1 MQKSR
6 VLVLLIL
13 LTFFVIS
20 FISNI
25 MGPIIPDLIR
35 SFDLNLTLVSLLP
48 FSFFIAYGVTSIPAG
63 ILLETYR
70 EKKVMIFA
78 FGLATIG
85 SLLLVL
91 SPHYLSALISLFL
104 IGSGM
109 AILQV
114 VINPLLRTAGGEE
127 NYANYSVL
135 AQLIFGFASFLSPM
149 VYQKFIA
156 HPSIHAQTFP
166 WLSLY
171 FLFIAISLL
180 MMLISFMTKFPN
192 VDLGDDEKPGAWA
205 IHLQLFKNKYVILYF
220 IAMLCYVGTEQ
231 GIATWISQFLQ
242 SYHGLDPQTHGA
254 DTIAYYWGLMTAGG
268 ILGLVLLK
276 LLDSRVVLT
285 SFTLLAMISLGF
297 ALYGDAQTALI
308 AFPLIGFFASVMYPI
323 IFSLALNSVAEN
335 HGSFA
340 GIIVTGIVGGAI
352 FPFIVGGIGDIF
364 GLKTGMSILF
374 ISMAYIGSI
383 GLWAKPLVANKRINN

>member
-1 MQKSR
+1 
-6 VLVLLIL
+6 
-13 LTFFVIS
+13 
-20 FISNI
+20 
-25 MGPIIPDLIR
+25 
-35 SFDLNLTLVSLLP
+35 
-48 FSFFIAYGVTSIPAG
+48 
-63 ILLETYR
+63 
-70 EKKVMIFA
+70 
-78 FGLATIG
+78 
-85 SLLLVL
+85 
-91 SPHYLSALISLFL
+91 
-104 IGSGM
+104 
-109 AILQV
+109 
-114 VINPLLRTAGGEE
+114 
-127 NYANYSVL
+127 
-135 AQLIFGFASFLSPM
+135 
-149 VYQKFIA
+149 
-156 HPSIHAQTFP
+156 
-166 WLSLY
+166 
-171 FLFIAISLL
+171 
-180 MMLISFMTKFPN
+180 
-192 VDLGDDEKPGAWA
+192 
-205 IHLQLFKNKYVILYF
+205 
-220 IAMLCYVGTEQ
+220 
-231 GIATWISQFLQ
+231 
-242 SYHGLDPQTHGA
+242 
-254 DTIAYYWGLMTAGG
+254 MTAGG